1 MAKFVPVEVQSSFT
15 PIEKFEPVEI
25 ESSFSPKPIEEKGF
39 FNTLRNPID
48 LMYNESVIRQ
58 GYNYLTGDT
67 QEVQAKRA
75 KDFIQAN
82 PGLMNTPEY
91 KNAQAKLERYG
102 YLLEENQIPFTFGAL
117 QESVITNP

>member
-58 GYNYLTGDT
+58 
-67 QEVQAKRA
+67 
-75 KDFIQAN
+75 
-82 PGLMNTPEY
+82 
-91 KNAQAKLERYG
+91 
-102 YLLEENQIPFTFGAL
+102 
-117 QESVITNP
+117 